1 LKSSVGYGV
10 DRNVRIRRVG
20 ITGTNYKPLDNEF
33 QIREALEDMCLLI
46 NRCENIFEKALLL
59 LVLLSYIQPFVDG
72 NKRTARIVSNAELL
86 ANGYCPLIDY
96 LAYLQDTW
104 LVFSIENLQA
114 KLAEK
119 ESNKKYYFI
128 DNGLLTL
135 FLIDPLTSLLENQ
148 VAVQLRRL
156 YGDDVYFYNR
166 NVEVDFY
173 VLEQQL
179 AVQVSYSLK
188 DVEIRKREIDALIA
202 FSKQMQVKR
211 MLIIT
216 KDEEEI
222 ISMMD
227 YTIEVLPI
235 WKWLMG

>member
-1 LKSSVGYGV
+1 
-10 DRNVRIRRVG
+10 
-20 ITGTNYKPLDNEF
+20 
-33 QIREALEDMCLLI
+33 M
-46 NRCENIFEKALLL
+46 
-59 LVLLSYIQPFVDG
+59 
-72 NKRTARIVSNAELL
+72 VSFA
-86 ANGYCPLIDY
+86 GKKISTDTVIDY

-104 LVFSIENLQA
+104 LVFPIENVQA

-135 FLIDPLTSLLENQ
+135 FLIDPVTSLLENQ

-173 VLEQQL
+173 IPEQQL

-188 DVEIRKREIDALIA
+188 DVETRKREIDALLA
-202 FSKQMQVKR
+202 LSKQMTVKR

-216 KDEEEI
+216 KDEEET
-222 ISMMD
+222 ISNVD

-235 WKWLMG
+235 WKWLLGTLLF